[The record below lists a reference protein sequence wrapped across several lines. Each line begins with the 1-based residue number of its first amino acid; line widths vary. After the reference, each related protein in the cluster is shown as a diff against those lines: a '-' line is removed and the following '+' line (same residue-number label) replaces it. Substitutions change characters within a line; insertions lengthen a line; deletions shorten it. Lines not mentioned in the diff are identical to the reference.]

1 MPSTFVRM
9 RKHFAW
15 LAALLFVACSGSS
28 ATDPTSSSSGSGS
41 SSGGSSGSLDGGGGG
56 DSSVPSGPYKSYVTL
71 GDSISDRG
79 GVAPFFYDLLAANDD
94 ATWPDYGGKDFKSV
108 YGADFKVYK
117 HAVSGSVSSG
127 LLKQIEGIPEGVV
140 PPVVVTLTIG
150 GNDLR
155 AAILRVLQGQDGPD
169 RDAFRANLTA
179 AFAALKKKLPGARV
193 FQATIYDPSDGTGD
207 FSRCG
212 QPLSL
217 IPKQDTKPF
226 FAAWNKVATE
236 VAAAEGV
243 TMVDAYTAF
252 NGHGVVPT
260 AENWFAADCIHPS
273 RIGHNEMRKLF
284 FPKITGR

>member
-56 DSSVPSGPYKSYVTL
+56 DSSAPSGPYKSYVTL

-94 ATWPDYGGKDFKSV
+94 A
-108 YGADFKVYK
+108 
-117 HAVSGSVSSG
+117 VSSG
-127 LLKQIEGIPEGVV
+127 LLNQIECIPEGVV

-212 QPLSL
+212 SPLNL

-226 FAAWNKVATE
+226 FAAWNQVATE

-243 TMVDAYTAF
+243 TMVDAYSAF